1 LLWKSET
8 CIEGVTQQGAEKNI
22 FEPKTQEV
30 TAGCKK
36 VFGEEVN
43 TTYCS
48 TISIGVIKSRRMKC
62 VGYVALM
69 VRNEVHTKFC
79 F

>member
-1 LLWKSET
+1 LLWKSQT

-36 VFGEEVN
+36 VFGEEVH
-43 TTYCS
+43 TMYCS
-48 TISIGVIKSRRMKC
+48 ATSIQ
-62 VGYVALM
+62 L
-69 VRNEVHTKFC
+69 
-79 F
+79 